1 LFESV
6 KGDEDLKGNVVLT
19 GATGFL
25 GGAIV
30 RRLLSVGFDPAQLR
44 CLVRDRERAIRS
56 GIPSACVRV
65 ADLGDSAARASLP
78 ALLDGASVVL
88 HLAGAVKALSR
99 ADYDRANVTGTRD
112 LVAAVAAA
120 APTAHFVLV
129 SSLAAAGPSVDGRGS
144 DAAPDACAPV
154 SHYGDSKRRGELE
167 VTDSDLRWT
176 IVRPPVVYGPGDAA
190 TRLLFRQAMGLL
202 VPVPWSPQPLSVIH
216 SDDVVAALLGPRT
229 HRHARPVDDD
239 CPSRGATRPPRAR
252 AGARRALRRTRGRC
266 LGRVAAHS
274 GLLQPR
280 QGARTRSPG
289 LGRRRERREGA
300 RLVAAHCARNR
311 PRPGREGRRP
321 AHLSSC
327 INSAFCTWARLAAWS

>member
-1 LFESV
+1 LVAPLFESV
-6 KGDEDLKGNVVLT
+6 EGHEDLKGNVVLT

-56 GIPSACVRV
+56 GIPSVCVRV
-65 ADLGDSAARASLP
+65 ADLGDPAARASLP

-99 ADYDRANVTGTRD
+99 ADYDRANVAGTRD

-120 APTAHFVLV
+120 APAAHFVLV

-144 DAAPDACAPV
+144 AAAPDACAPV
-154 SHYGDSKRRGELE
+154 SLYGDSKRRGELE
-167 VTDSDLRWT
+167 VTNSELRWT
-176 IVRPPVVYGPGDAA
+176 VVRPPVVYGPGDAA

-216 SDDVVAALLGPRT
+216 SDDVVAALLL
-229 HRHARPVDDD
+229 V
-239 CPSRGATRPPRAR
+239 ATRRPHGAVLPLEGPERTDTHALLTTIARVVGRRAR
-252 AGARRALRRTRGRC
+252 LVRVPLLVARCGALAADALAALRRTPGFYSRDKVRELAAPGWVADASAAKA
-266 LGRVAAHS
+266 LGWSPRIALES
-274 GLLQPR
+274 GLALV
-280 QGARTRSPG
+280 GKAEG
-289 LGRRRERREGA
+289 L
-300 RLVAAHCARNR
+300 L
-311 PRPGREGRRP
+311 
-321 AHLSSC
+321 
-327 INSAFCTWARLAAWS
+327 T